1 MNRQCLPMVL
11 AQLSPSVRQELGRR
25 AKQRGVSVS
34 DVMLDEMLEGV
45 GPLKDQLYAMRREKT
60 LRAV

>member
-1 MNRQCLPMVL
+1 MVL